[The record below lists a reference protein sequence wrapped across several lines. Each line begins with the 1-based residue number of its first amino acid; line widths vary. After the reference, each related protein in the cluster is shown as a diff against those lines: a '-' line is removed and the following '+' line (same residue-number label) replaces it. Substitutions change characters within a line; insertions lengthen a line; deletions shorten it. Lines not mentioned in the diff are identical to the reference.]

1 MSLKFL
7 SDAWFEKVSAVKAE
21 VGDFEVPSELQGLA
35 INVCAK
41 DSDGDKLFCL
51 NNGMIEK
58 GHQASAPV
66 TMTLPADLA
75 FKIFVESD
83 ASAGMQGFMMGLV
96 QIDGDPSRVMALQMV
111 QPTEAMKQMQKK
123 IIDATSL

>member
-1 MSLKFL
+1 MSIKFL
-7 SDAWFEKVSAVKAE
+7 SDAWFDRLVVIKAE
-21 VGDFEVPSELQGLA
+21 VGSFEVPAELQGLA

-41 DSDGDKLFCL
+41 DAGGDKSFCL

-58 GHQASAPV
+58 GHQASAAV

-111 QPTEAMKQMQKK
+111 QPTDAMKQIQKK
-123 IIDATSL
+123 IIEDTSF